1 MLGNSKNLFAIGVFR
16 DFQHRYTYVL
26 IKIKVMLITESNR
39 LVIDTPI
46 DYIKESCILKLWL
59 SQPMVIKKKGPS
71 LVFPGLLSKI

>member
-46 DYIKESCILKLWL
+46 DYIK
-59 SQPMVIKKKGPS
+59 KK
-71 LVFPGLLSKI
+71 VVY

>member
-46 DYIKESCILKLWL
+46 DYIKKVVYQNIWIYRLWL
-59 SQPMVIKKKGPS
+59 SQSMVI
-71 LVFPGLLSKI
+71 

>member
-46 DYIKESCILKLWL
+46 DYIKKKLYTKTFGFIDYDCPNPW
-59 SQPMVIKKKGPS
+59 SSKKGT
-71 LVFPGLLSKI
+71 

>member
-1 MLGNSKNLFAIGVFR
+1 MLGNPKNLSAICVFR

-46 DYIKESCILKLWL
+46 DYIKKLYTKTMIVSTHGHLK
-59 SQPMVIKKKGPS
+59 KRD
-71 LVFPGLLSKI
+71 LV

>member
-1 MLGNSKNLFAIGVFR
+1 
-16 DFQHRYTYVL
+16 
-26 IKIKVMLITESNR
+26 MLITESNR

-46 DYIKESCILKLWL
+46 DYIKKSCILKLWL